1 MVQCNSLNQ
10 VNSLA
15 AILFDLDD
23 TLLDRRRSLDRYLA
37 GHATRLALSSASAS
51 AYRARFHELDG
62 CGYTSRATLFQQLSL
77 EFPDAGDV
85 DALALDYREHA
96 WRASHLMDG
105 ASEALDWCRRIG
117 LACGVVTNGAS
128 ATQRAKLH
136 SLGIVERVDAVLI
149 SEEEGFAK
157 PATEVFHRAASRLGV
172 RPNQCAFVGDNPHT
186 DVDGSH
192 RAGMVAVWF
201 RRELPWPAEL
211 PAPSRSIDSLVALR
225 DLRLPFKEQD
235 ADERRLRR

>member
-1 MVQCNSLNQ
+1 MNP
-10 VNSLA
+10 LA
-15 AILFDLDD
+15 AVLFDLDD

-37 GHATRLALSSASAS
+37 GHATRITLSLTTAS

-62 CGYTSRATLFQQLSL
+62 CGYASRASLFQQLSL

-85 DALALDYREHA
+85 DALARDYREHA

-136 SLGIVERVDAVLI
+136 SLGIVERVDAVFI

-211 PAPSRSIDSLVALR
+211 PTPPCSIDNLAALPELLAAR
-225 DLRLPFKEQD
+225 GVG
-235 ADERRLRR
+235 ASA